1 MGDMAVSNSLGS
13 NVFDILL
20 GLSLPWFLKTGVAY
34 AGTTVSFL
42 YYSLKSVVLQYVS
55 STTASFLCNSKFIV
69 LKYIEST
76 TIILVYCNFLI
87 YG

>member
-42 YYSLKSVVLQYVS
+42 YYSLKSVVLQ
-55 STTASFLCNSKFIV
+55 LCNSKFIV
-69 LKYIEST
+69 LKYIESI
-76 TIILVYCNFLI
+76 TIILVLL
-87 YG
+87 

>member
-1 MGDMAVSNSLGS
+1 MAVSNSLGS

-42 YYSLKSVVLQYVS
+42 YYILKSVVLQSVS
-55 STTASFLCNSKFIV
+55 NATLSFFYNIKFTV
-69 LKYIEST
+69 QQYI
-76 TIILVYCNFLI
+76 
-87 YG
+87 

>member
-42 YYSLKSVVLQYVS
+42 YYILKSVVLQYVS
-55 STTASFLCNSKFIV
+55 NATISFFYNIKFTV
-69 LKYIEST
+69 QQYI
-76 TIILVYCNFLI
+76 
-87 YG
+87 

>member
-1 MGDMAVSNSLGS
+1 MAVSNSLGS

-42 YYSLKSVVLQYVS
+42 YYILKSVVLQYV
-55 STTASFLCNSKFIV
+55 LM
-69 LKYIEST
+69 LQ
-76 TIILVYCNFLI
+76 
-87 YG
+87 

>member
-1 MGDMAVSNSLGS
+1 MAVSNSLGS

-42 YYSLKSVVLQYVS
+42 YYILKSADYILKSAVLQYVS
-55 STTASFLCNSKFIV
+55 NATISFFYNSKFTV
-69 LKYIEST
+69 QQYI
-76 TIILVYCNFLI
+76 
-87 YG
+87 

>member
-1 MGDMAVSNSLGS
+1 MAVSNSLGS

-42 YYSLKSVVLQYVS
+42 YYILKSVVLQYVFNA
-55 STTASFLCNSKFIV
+55 TISFFYNRKFTV
-69 LKYIEST
+69 QQYI
-76 TIILVYCNFLI
+76 
-87 YG
+87 